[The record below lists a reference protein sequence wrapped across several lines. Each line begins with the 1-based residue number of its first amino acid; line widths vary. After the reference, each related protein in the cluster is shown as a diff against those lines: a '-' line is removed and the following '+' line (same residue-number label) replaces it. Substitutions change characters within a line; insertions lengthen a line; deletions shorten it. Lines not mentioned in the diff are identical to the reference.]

1 MRFFVDNNLSQKL
14 AKGMAAFG
22 EDVIHLKEEFPEE
35 TIDTE
40 WLKYVGEEGLVL
52 ITRDEAIRR
61 NPAELAALR
70 EYKVGAFFLGGK
82 NLDSRGEGI
91 HTMAMA
97 VDDLQQTVDHLKAHD
112 VRLIGEGG
120 PQVFVHPKSTHGILL
135 QLTQK
140 K

>member
-22 EDVIHLKEEFPEE
+22 EDVIHLKDEFPEE

-40 WLKYVGEEGLVL
+40 WLKYVGEERFVL

-82 NLDSRGEGI
+82 NLDRWRIIQQVVRNWPRIKEFAERTRPPYAFRVPPRGTSFSRI
-91 HTMAMA
+91 T
-97 VDDLQQTVDHLKAHD
+97 L
-112 VRLIGEGG
+112 
-120 PQVFVHPKSTHGILL
+120 
-135 QLTQK
+135 
-140 K
+140 